1 MRWFTLSSAL
11 LLSAGLAACSAIA
24 PVNAPLKQMQVNS
37 PLSIFP
43 HIKAGLKYG
52 KDPDTL
58 LILAFSGGGT
68 RAAAFSY
75 GVLEE
80 LKRTIVHS
88 NGKAHPLSQDISVI
102 GGVSGGGFT
111 ALAYSLYGDKL
122 FDTYDQA
129 FLKRNVQGNIVKQ
142 VFNPKN
148 WSKLSSSKYGRAE
161 LAAEYYDRIL
171 FHDATFGDLLKDPNA
186 PMPSVSASE
195 LATGTRFT
203 FTQDDFNVICS
214 DLSKMK
220 LSRAAAATSA
230 VPSVFSPVALHNYA
244 GKCDYKYPD
253 WAQHIVKQDPADR
266 PITHAA
272 LEVRDI
278 ETFQDRQER
287 PFLHFVDGGITDNLG
302 LKSILAGLY
311 HYSEGDNIHAELGEL
326 PKPKRIVVI
335 AVNAM
340 TAHPNDLDKKESAP
354 GMLTQLLRS
363 SSVPMDH
370 YSTQSLA
377 QLNDLVDLW
386 GKERALKVA
395 QLRESGLSQEQ
406 AEKQLPTTKLFA
418 IDVSFLRVKDAQER
432 VHLLDLPTS
441 FTLPE
446 ADVELLKRTAAT
458 LLRESPVYKK
468 LLVELNAL

>member
-1 MRWFTLSSAL
+1 MAHSPAFFSL
-11 LLSAGLAACSAIA
+11 LLSFGLVACNATA
-24 PVNAPLKQMQVNS
+24 PVNAPLREMQANS
-37 PLSIFP
+37 PLSVLP
-43 HIKAGLKYG
+43 HIKEGIKHG

-88 NGKAHPLSQDISVI
+88 NGKPHPLSQDISGI

-122 FDTYDQA
+122 FDMYDQA
-129 FLKRNVQGNIVKQ
+129 FLKRNVQGRIAQQ
-142 VFNPKN
+142 VFHPKN

-161 LAAEYYDRIL
+161 LAADYYDQIL
-171 FHDATFGDLLKDPNA
+171 FHNATFGDLLKNPAA
-186 PMPSVSASE
+186 PIPLVSASE

-244 GKCDYKYPD
+244 GTCNYKYPD
-253 WAQHIVKQDPADR
+253 WAQAIVKQDPIDR
-266 PITHAA
+266 PLTHQA
-272 LEVRDI
+272 LEIKDI
-278 ETFQDRQER
+278 ETLQDRSER

-302 LKSILAGLY
+302 LKSILLGLY
-311 HYSEGDNIHAELGEL
+311 HYSEGYSFHAEMGEQ

-340 TAHPNDLDKKESAP
+340 TSHPNDLGKKEAAP

-370 YSTQSLA
+370 YSLQ
-377 QLNDLVDLW
+377 
-386 GKERALKVA
+386 
-395 QLRESGLSQEQ
+395 
-406 AEKQLPTTKLFA
+406 
-418 IDVSFLRVKDAQER
+418 
-432 VHLLDLPTS
+432 
-441 FTLPE
+441 
-446 ADVELLKRTAAT
+446 
-458 LLRESPVYKK
+458 
-468 LLVELNAL
+468 